1 MRRLV
6 ILQKARIDIAES
18 INYLEENN
26 LNAALELAKLIERK
40 VNLLISFPYLG
51 QAFKCGRFQ
60 GRCTVVDG
68 YRIFYRVTEVEI
80 EIVRVLHEKRDI
92 SRLL

>member
-6 ILQKARIDIAES
+6 ILRKARHDIAES
-18 INYLEENN
+18 VRYFEENN
-26 LNAALELAKLIERK
+26 LNAAIEWAETLERK
-40 VNLLISFPYLG
+40 VTLLLSFPYMG
-51 QAFKCGRFQ
+51 QAFKSGRFQ
-60 GRCTVVDG
+60 GRCTLVGD

-92 SRLL
+92 SRIL